1 VYKSPWVLDRER
13 VLFQQARLLRHSI
26 KPGYR
31 MRTYEFDVPNGM
43 SSCEIKDFAGAASN
57 AQVAERMIFDQRQVT
72 RPVTDSV

>member
-1 VYKSPWVLDRER
+1 
-13 VLFQQARLLRHSI
+13 
-26 KPGYR
+26 